1 MNLEINEEDMPLM
14 EAIDETDLQLLELLQ
29 SDGRITHAE
38 LAQRVGLTAPTV
50 QRRVRLLEERGYIK
64 GYSAV
69 LDPLRLGLPVT
80 AFVFVETMAGC
91 DLEVV
96 ESFIATLPG
105 VQEIHRLIGDW
116 CFLLKVRMQSPQSL
130 ERLIYHDLRKHLDVR
145 RTQTTLATSS
155 ALETARLQL
164 PAIEAEEA
172 LR

>member
-38 LAQRVGLTAPTV
+38 LAQRVGLTAPSV

-80 AFVFVETMAGC
+80 AFVFVETLAGG

-116 CFLLKVRMQSPQSL
+116 CFLLKVRTQSPQSL
-130 ERLIYHDLRKHLDVR
+130 ERLIYHDLRKHPDVR

-164 PAIEAEEA
+164 PAIEAEDA
-172 LR
+172 IR

>member
-1 MNLEINEEDMPLM
+1 M

-38 LAQRVGLTAPTV
+38 LAQRVGLTAPSV

-80 AFVFVETMAGC
+80 AFVFVETLAGG

-116 CFLLKVRMQSPQSL
+116 CFLLKVRTQSPQSL
-130 ERLIYHDLRKHLDVR
+130 ERLIYHDLRKHPDVR

-155 ALETARLQL
+155 ALETARLLL
-164 PAIEAEEA
+164 PAIEAEGA
-172 LR
+172 IR